1 MIAKGSDAQARTALA
16 ACAARLNRTP
26 TASSRVD
33 FIHVMSLT
41 ESFPASL
48 TPLVSSDVETIDFVK
63 SVIDGREGEK
73 VAHALEGGLR
83 LVGKELGER
92 VSDKYETLL
101 ANVNATHAIEGKLL
115 RSNERVEA
123 LAQAVQR
130 IEGQIAKPFNQ
141 LGESLEQYE
150 RMLESAELL
159 RQVQRA
165 VTQVKR
171 LRDAM
176 SPPVRTA
183 AAASSAASPAPKPS
197 PAAARRVDLPKA
209 ATAMHELETIFA
221 AADLSGVS
229 VIDTE
234 LAFIRESGVSI
245 RSQATTMLQ
254 SGLSEQSPAQMG
266 AALQVF
272 FNLHELPEAAIHAAT
287 EVASGLK
294 AAVASAFDASVFGV
308 DAAIKAAGGGG
319 VLGDLGATSQSK
331 NGMPP
336 SSVHGSWKQTLWTR
350 AEGVGEALY
359 VAALRLADLQKVIVK
374 KRDPLTHVLFA
385 ALIEQTTKSAGGA
398 AKEEEEETAVSSS
411 SAAAND
417 RWGCADPSILASSL
431 MLTSIVTDLN
441 WASPTATAAAVAAPS
456 KEASSAA
463 ASPPLFA
470 LWAPLCTALNASIES
485 AMASAPF
492 VRSCLS
498 TEPSRLLTILMAAA
512 ERFEAQLSPAPVSD
526 EAYYALN
533 PEALTRNL
541 GGAVD
546 LYRRDLIGSLNAAC
560 EGSLAAVV
568 AAAAS
573 SEGVAA
579 AERGRLGASISSE
592 LKKAG
597 EVPPLAAICVSACA
611 QSVNLFA
618 NRCESMIEVGEGEKP
633 LLINGE
639 LLNAVQSLRADVH
652 AALDKYVDARIGT
665 PLRAA
670 LGTPLVP
677 VLTLLANPGTPLPES
692 LRERATNMLKS
703 LLRSGDIHDDE

>member
-1 MIAKGSDAQARTALA
+1 
-16 ACAARLNRTP
+16 
-26 TASSRVD
+26 
-33 FIHVMSLT
+33 MSLT

-294 AAVASAFDASVFGV
+294 AAVASAFDPSVFGV

-546 LYRRDLIGSLNAAC
+546 LYRRDLIGEPQRRVRRLARGRRRRRGFERGSCCGGARKARC
-560 EGSLAAVV
+560 FDQQRAEEGRRG
-568 AAAAS
+568 AAS
-573 SEGVAA
+573 RSNLR
-579 AERGRLGASISSE
+579 ERVRAVGQSI
-592 LKKAG
+592 
-597 EVPPLAAICVSACA
+597 
-611 QSVNLFA
+611 
-618 NRCESMIEVGEGEKP
+618 R
-633 LLINGE
+633 
-639 LLNAVQSLRADVH
+639 
-652 AALDKYVDARIGT
+652 
-665 PLRAA
+665 
-670 LGTPLVP
+670 
-677 VLTLLANPGTPLPES
+677 ES
-692 LRERATNMLKS
+692 LREHDRGRRGREAAPYQRRAS
-703 LLRSGDIHDDE
+703 QRSPIAEGGRACRARQVRRREDWHAAPRGFGDTARAGTHAPCQPGHAAAGEFARARDQHAEEFAAQWRHSRR